1 MAGLSVAMGNAR
13 SSVKAVADVTS
24 QTNDEDGLAAAV
36 ERYVLP
42 AGLWCWD

>member
-1 MAGLSVAMGNAR
+1 MLQRAGLSVAMGNAR

-24 QTNDEDGLAAAV
+24 QTV